1 MIKTESKKNGEN
13 VSDLRYLTEMMGGKR
28 HLVRG
33 ILDLFLTQVPEELQ
47 TINDAITKTDYVII
61 KSFAHTMKSSVSM
74 LGISVLAPILQ
85 EMENLGTTA
94 DGIEKIKVLNL
105 ELNLICKRAFEEI
118 EREKL
123 NFE

>member
-1 MIKTESKKNGEN
+1 MIKSESEKNGEN
-13 VSDLRYLTEMMGGKR
+13 VSDLSYLTEMMGGKR

-33 ILDLFLTQVPEELQ
+33 IMDLFLTQVPEELQ

-74 LGISVLAPILQ
+74 LGISILAPILQ
-85 EMENLGTTA
+85 EMENLGTKA
-94 DGIEKIKVLNL
+94 VDIEKIKVLNL

-118 EREKL
+118 EIEKL
-123 NFE
+123 KYE